1 MCCIALIQAQS
12 GVYHLPKLLAAGVG
26 CFRVE
31 LVDEPASSVVPLLEG
46 YAAVL
51 AGKRSARSLWE
62 ELGDVG
68 GGSLDVRAERQWEV
82 LRPTARRS

>member
-1 MCCIALIQAQS
+1 MIWMLQAQS
-12 GVYHLPKLLAAGVG
+12 GVYHLPALLSAGVG

-31 LVDEPASSVVPLLEG
+31 LVDEPADVVVPLLEG

-51 AGKRSARSLWE
+51 AGKRSAGSLWE

-68 GGSLDVRAERQWEV
+68 GGSLDVRAERARDS
-82 LRPTARRS
+82 LRPTARR